1 MNLILLEKMYRQEIL
16 KHNDRRVVHIKGVL
30 RMNVGD
36 YLYVGVEG
44 GSIGKALIKEDDEG
58 GMLLEV
64 DTYWKSLCPS
74 ACSPT
79 GWLASPSDCQKT
91 ATRNSLSRCRKDHFL
106 LGGKVRAF
114 L

>member
-1 MNLILLEKMYRQEIL
+1 MNLILLEKNDRQVRL
-16 KHNDRRVVHIKGVL
+16 KPNDRRVVHIKEVL

-64 DTYWKSLCPS
+64 DTYWSRLPLCLF
-74 ACSPT
+74 T
-79 GWLASPSDCQKT
+79 YWLACLALRLPEDCYAKFP
-91 ATRNSLSRCRKDHFL
+91 L
-106 LGGKVRAF
+106 
-114 L
+114 